1 MLTFEEEEHV
11 YRWNGKVMPSVT
23 RIIEPLAGSLAGI
36 PRDVLERKRQIGHA
50 LHLCVRL
57 FHSPEGLDAA
67 TVDAAVQPYFDAY
80 LEANAVHGFIWTVQE
95 QPVGDPVAWIA
106 GTPDAIGTSKQ
117 VDGQFVADWKTTAEL
132 SKVVGV
138 QLAGYRRVLKRPTLR
153 RFVLWLTPGSSTKYR
168 FIEFKDADDDAAFA
182 ACLALHNWRSK
193 RAA

>member
-1 MLTFEEEEHV
+1 MLTFEEEGHV
-11 YRWNGKVMPSVT
+11 YRWNGKEMPSVT
-23 RIIEPLAGSLAGI
+23 RVIEPLAGSLAGI
-36 PRDVLERKRQIGHA
+36 PRDVLERKRKIGRA
-50 LHLCVRL
+50 LHLCVKL
-57 FHSPEGLDAA
+57 HHAGG
-67 TVDAAVQPYFDAY
+67 VDSDSIDPAVRPYFYAY

-138 QLAGYRRVLKRPTLR
+138 QLAGYRRLLKRPSLKR
-153 RFVLWLTPGSSTKYR
+153 YVLWLTPGSSTKYR
-168 FIEFKDADDDAAFA
+168 LIEFKDADDDAAFA